1 MWFDKT
7 SKSEYIIKSIKIIYF
22 LSILKQSPAVFTTGD
37 CFCFIRNINNK
48 KAELFYYWRSYLF
61 QPGIRT
67 FSNSF
72 LIVF

>member
-48 KAELFYYWRSYLF
+48 KQNYFIIGGAIYFNLESGL
-61 QPGIRT
+61 
-67 FSNSF
+67 F